1 VSRTYPDEP
10 IGFAHRGAPGRA
22 VRENTLPAF
31 RAALRAGVPG
41 IESDVWLTADNV
53 PVLLHDGYLRRA
65 NEQRSAPAG
74 AGAGTGTGTG
84 AGATGAGAGAAGDA
98 AGARTARERRR
109 GIPWPGVRRRWLRA
123 LPRASLPSWIPS
135 LEDLYA
141 ECGTAFELSLDLKD
155 PATAPIV
162 VAVARAA
169 GPAATKR
176 LWLCGGLDDVSGWRR
191 TLGDEPH
198 LVNSVRGR
206 DVPEGVPARA
216 RALRE
221 RGIDVLNM
229 HRTDWRPAA
238 VQAVRDE
245 GCLAF
250 GWDVQTPAGLD
261 LLLGMGC
268 AGVYSDSVPLLL
280 EALARRRGRHTF

>member
-1 VSRTYPDEP
+1 MNRTFPAEP
-10 IGFAHRGAPGRA
+10 IGFAHRGAPGRG

-31 RAALRAGVPG
+31 RTALAAGVPG

-53 PVLLHDGYLRRA
+53 PVLLHDGYLRRVS
-65 NEQRSAPAG
+65 EQRSAPAG
-74 AGAGTGTGTG
+74 A
-84 AGATGAGAGAAGDA
+84 AGAAGA
-98 AGARTARERRR
+98 AGGWGGRR
-109 GIPWPGVRRRWLRA
+109 GRSARSTAERLLGSRWPGVRRRWLRA
-123 LPRASLPSWIPS
+123 LPRASLPSWIPT

-141 ECGTAFELSLDLKD
+141 QCGTAFELSLDLKD
-155 PATAPIV
+155 PDAAPIV
-162 VAVARAA
+162 VAVARAT
-169 GPAATKR
+169 GPAAPAR

-206 DVPEGVPARA
+206 DVAEGIPARA
-216 RALRE
+216 RALRD

-238 VQAVRDE
+238 VQAVRE
-245 GCLAF
+245 QGCLAF

-268 AGVYSDSVPLLL
+268 AGVYSDSVPQLLG
-280 EALARRRGRHTF
+280 ALARRRDRGTS